1 MNSVH
6 DRGSAMSA
14 FALAAIAATAAL
26 ALAGCGGSGDRQASK
41 SEATAAHATAARI
54 TGPSA
59 PAFSFA
65 VAHSLRGLK
74 GDEDDDDPESK
85 TEGQKPYGDEDADED
100 NDRLDN
106 RGRGYYDPDDAPVRD
121 YGHVASSVQARAL
134 LAAVG
139 EYARAAAAE
148 DGTRACELL
157 APEIARLALL
167 YGQPGGTPYLRG
179 ASTCPQVMTR
189 QFAHVH
195 GELAG
200 PLYAVAER
208 VSGHQAKV
216 LVGSRGSAA
225 TAYALVLL
233 QGHWRVQELLPRPLP

>member
-1 MNSVH
+1 VR

-14 FALAAIAATAAL
+14 FAVAAIAAIAAI
-26 ALAGCGGSGDRQASK
+26 ALAGCGGSGAGQASK
-41 SEATAAHATAARI
+41 SEASTATRATAARI
-54 TGPSA
+54 AGLSA

-85 TEGQKPYGDEDADED
+85 TEGQKPYGDEDADQD

-121 YGHVASSVQARAL
+121 YGHAASAVQARAL

-157 APEIARLALL
+157 APEIAHLSLL
-167 YGQPGGTPYLRG
+167 YGQPGGTAYLRG

-189 QFAHVH
+189 QFAHLH
-195 GELAG
+195 GELEG
-200 PLYAVAER
+200 PLYAIAER

-216 LVGSRGSAA
+216 LVGSRADPA

-233 QGHWRVQELLPRPLP
+233 QGRWRVQELLPRPLP